1 MFDWFGTGFTTRV
14 WWAWDLFQVSE
25 PSSPTVKDLESVVER
40 SDDVALD
47 PNRGELGSLTS
58 HPVASLSSPL
68 F

>member
-47 PNRGELGSLTS
+47 PNRGELGSLT
-58 HPVASLSSPL
+58 
-68 F
+68 